1 MLNSAEKRELNELV
15 KNATANLPLLIR
27 IVAKPVAKFILKK
40 TAKIGITRIPV
51 NEIKTAAQQFRR
63 TPLYDGVKSRLS
75 GYGIGQS
82 SSTERSIGVGLED
95 DFPETRKEDWY
106 SSKYGPTHDTFDPAW
121 DEPIKPTPSQ
131 QRPGLFGKIASVGSQ
146 VVRRPSSP
154 SVTSH
159 RFDDEWNTPTYQSGN
174 RPSRPSRTGG
184 DSSFD
189 PMWDEPKQTQQRP
202 RGFLGRVGFGKHK
215 PPKQVI
221 QRATIADEWGEP
233 QITSRTAS
241 STSYGSRTG
250 YKSRTGNEDLYRSR
264 SRNVPPTV
272 RTEYLGE
279 SFTPPGRPCAV
290 NRQNGKVSVPG
301 YGKSTR
307 PRT

>member
-27 IVAKPVAKFILKK
+27 IVAKPIVKITLKKVAKSGVASRVSQATK
-40 TAKIGITRIPV
+40 
-51 NEIKTAAQQFRR
+51 QFRG
-63 TPLYDGVKSRLS
+63 TPIYDGIKSRLS
-75 GYGIGQS
+75 EYGIGQS
-82 SSTERSIGVGLED
+82 TSRERSVGVGLED

-106 SSKYGPTHDTFDPAW
+106 SSKYGPVQTSYDPDW
-121 DEPIKPTPSQ
+121 DEPVKPTPSQ

-159 RFDDEWNTPTYQSGN
+159 GFDDEWNTPTYQSGN

-189 PMWDEPKQTQQRP
+189 PMWDEKPAERKP

-221 QRATIADEWGEP
+221 QRATIDDDWGEP

-250 YKSRTGNEDLYRSR
+250 YKSRTGNEDLYRSSRR
-264 SRNVPPTV
+264 SVPKTV
-272 RTEYLGE
+272 RAEYLGD